1 MFLTAIAVPAVVFST
16 CLRRMR
22 APLASAAASSSG
34 SPRLGRYATSV
45 EEAGRALADGELVA
59 FPTETVFGLGANAF
73 NVAAVCR
80 IFEVKGRPRTDPLIV
95 HVPTVDAAERLV
107 RLEPRGLALM
117 RKLAAS
123 FWPGPLTLVAPA
135 SADIPDEIT
144 SGTGFV
150 GLRVPAHE
158 QARSLL
164 SAAGV
169 PVAAPSAN
177 RFGHVSPTRA
187 EHVMS
192 DLGAHQIWV
201 LRAADGDETSCGVGI
216 ESTVLKIDESAS
228 RLIVLRRGGV
238 PEAEL
243 ARWMLAHPEEGSVFS
258 LHLHATSSSSAHNS
272 SPLQAATGHD
282 SPTNGAEAATPVAA
296 ATITTSAAANE
307 QPSSA
312 SATATDDDDTTIARA
327 APGMLLTHYA
337 PDLPAFL
344 LAPAGRGGAVA
355 SEVPLGADLSTAV
368 LIDFGARYAALA
380 SRAVAYRDLSATGD
394 GAQAARSLFET
405 LRWAEDHADAG
416 ARCVLLPLLG
426 GNEAVGGAAESRGT
440 EVEPALA
447 DRLYRAAS
455 GRRVWLD
462 PAGGALC
469 APA

>member
-1 MFLTAIAVPAVVFST
+1 MLVAALAVPVVVFST

-22 APLASAAASSSG
+22 APLASAAATAND
-34 SPRLGRYATSV
+34 SPRLGRYTTSV
-45 EEAGRALADGELVA
+45 DEAGRALAAGELVA

-73 NVAAVCR
+73 DVAAVCR

-107 RLEPRGLALM
+107 RLQPRGLALM

-135 SADIPDEIT
+135 GADIPDEIT

-150 GLRVPAHE
+150 GLRIPAHE

-187 EHVMS
+187 EHVMT
-192 DLGAHQIWV
+192 DLGAHQILV
-201 LRAADGDETSCGVGI
+201 LRADDGEESSCGVGI

-272 SPLQAATGHD
+272 SPLQAAAGDD
-282 SPTNGAEAATPVAA
+282 SPAKGADAPTPIATTTVATSDQPA
-296 ATITTSAAANE
+296 SASAAA
-307 QPSSA
+307 A
-312 SATATDDDDTTIARA
+312 ADDDDTTVARA

-355 SEVPLGADLSTAV
+355 AEVPHGADLSSAV

-380 SRAVAYRDLSATGD
+380 SRAAAYRDLSATGD

-405 LRWAEDHADAG
+405 LRWAEDQADAG

-426 GNEAVGGAAESRGT
+426 GNVAVGDAAQSCGT

>member
-1 MFLTAIAVPAVVFST
+1 MD
-16 CLRRMR
+16 
-22 APLASAAASSSG
+22 
-34 SPRLGRYATSV
+34 
-45 EEAGRALADGELVA
+45 EAGRALAAGELVA

-107 RLEPRGLALM
+107 RLQPRGLALM

-135 SADIPDEIT
+135 GADIPDEIT

-150 GLRVPAHE
+150 GLRIPAHE

-216 ESTVLKIDESAS
+216 ESTVLKIDESTS
-228 RLIVLRRGGV
+228 QLIVLRRGGV

-272 SPLQAATGHD
+272 SPLQAAAGSD
-282 SPTNGAEAATPVAA
+282 APTNAADAPAS
-296 ATITTSAAANE
+296 TTADANE
-307 QPSSA
+307 QPSST
-312 SATATDDDDTTIARA
+312 SATVTVTATDDDDTTVARA

-344 LAPAGRGGAVA
+344 LAPAGRGGSVA
-355 SEVPLGADLSTAV
+355 PEVPVGADLSSAV

-380 SRAVAYRDLSATGD
+380 SRAVAYRDLSATGN
-394 GAQAARSLFET
+394 GAQAARRLFET
-405 LRWAEDHADAG
+405 LRWAEEQADVG

-426 GNEAVGGAAESRGT
+426 GNVAVGDAAETRGT

-469 APA
+469 APV